1 MARTPNIFPS
11 EIFLVPSFLRDR
23 RRKEARHG
31 DTAPTMN
38 AVTPIMELPSTRKTL
53 AMPSRVQ
60 ILENE
65 EQSIGITGRMGSTR

>member
-1 MARTPNIFPS
+1 
-11 EIFLVPSFLRDR
+11 
-23 RRKEARHG
+23 
-31 DTAPTMN
+31 
-38 AVTPIMELPSTRKTL
+38 MELPSTRKTL